1 MGVYRPAD
9 EPGSRAHSDRYGRAG
24 TRQHGTHWCDAARR
38 AALARLLIVK
48 ARRAD
53 CPQHSLGDLAWSL
66 SDAPHLGLPATWI
79 HLDDLRPYGNGHAV
93 AGETTK
99 KTIKRCH

>member
-1 MGVYRPAD
+1 MHRNSVARCDRGRPAPLR
-9 EPGSRAHSDRYGRAG
+9 EVDRYGRAG
-24 TRQHGTHWCDAARR
+24 TCQPGIHWCDAARR

-48 ARRAD
+48 ARRPD
-53 CPQHSLGDLAWSL
+53 CRQHSLGDPAWSL
-66 SDAPHLGLPATWI
+66 SDAPHLGLPAAWF

-99 KTIKRCH
+99 KT